1 MLVENSILLDNF
13 DIFQLA
19 PGRNVPIVMSAP
31 TPIWIAD
38 GTMTIDF
45 VEIAGDPHINGIEVI
60 YVGPP
65 IGVPPPVTAPV
76 KIPTKAPVKAPTK
89 APVKAP
95 TKAPVKAPTKAPV
108 KAPTKAPVAVPV
120 KVPTKTPVVVP
131 VPVPTGG
138 NIVHRI
144 NSGSTSQVI
153 VPPNNIVWTP
163 DQYAFGGLPYNTC
176 GNVTTSIYCTSRY
189 FRTTDA
195 APHRYDL
202 PIAVSNRT
210 YEVRLHFAEQVRI
223 FVDRVEAYYYYI
235 YVYIHSSHSN

>member
-1 MLVENSILLDNF
+1 
-13 DIFQLA
+13 
-19 PGRNVPIVMSAP
+19 MSAP

-108 KAPTKAPVAVPV
+108 KAPTKAPVKAPTKAPVKAPTKAPVKAPTKAPVAVPV

-163 DQYAFGGLPYNTC
+163 DQYAVGGLPYNTC

-223 FVDRVEAYYYYI
+223 FVDRVEAYYYSI
-235 YVYIHSSHSN
+235 YVDIHSSHSD